1 MRKKVIIDC
10 DPGIDDAVALT
21 MALFDPRLQVLA
33 VTACGGNV
41 PADQAS
47 CNLQSLVQ
55 LLDPARLPKIGVA
68 SKDIVLPSSPFS
80 LHGNDGLGGLNLPQT
95 NLHGARSA
103 EKVICETLREY
114 PHEVT
119 IIALGPLSNVSRAFS
134 RDPSLIDLVDSIIMS
149 GGTLYG
155 HGNATP
161 VADVNFF
168 CDPHAAQHVV
178 HEHISTT
185 LVPLETSRQM
195 VFGFDVLDQL
205 PPVSS
210 RAGRILHR
218 MLPHYFRAH
227 RQLLGSEG
235 IVMHDVVALVAAT
248 NPELF
253 DRERATADVEI
264 AGNLT
269 TGMLVLDRRHNT
281 NVRGNVDMLVD
292 CDSTAVG
299 DCVLRGLALAGSQT
313 ESDYSN

>member
-10 DPGIDDAVALT
+10 DPGIDDAVALI

-41 PADQAS
+41 PADQAT

-55 LLDPARLPKIGVA
+55 LLDPSRLPKIGIA
-68 SKDIVLPSSPFS
+68 SNDTVLPSRPFS
-80 LHGNDGLGGLNLPQT
+80 LHGSDGLGGLNLPQT

-134 RDPSLIDLVDSIIMS
+134 RDPSLVDLVHSIIIS
-149 GGTLYG
+149 GGTVHA

-161 VADVNFF
+161 VADFNFF
-168 CDPHAAQHVV
+168 CDPHAAQHII
-178 HEHISTT
+178 HEPVAKT

-205 PPVSS
+205 PSESS
-210 RAGRILHR
+210 RAGRILHK
-218 MLPHYFRAH
+218 MLPHCFRAH

-248 NPELF
+248 NAELF
-253 DRERATADVEI
+253 DRERVTADVEI

-269 TGMLVLDRRHNT
+269 AGMLVLDRRHNKEAQS
-281 NVRGNVDMLVD
+281 NADVLID

-299 DCVLRGLALAGSQT
+299 DCVLRGLAIAGSQT
-313 ESDYSN
+313 ESGYSN